1 MLMKNMRQ
9 FAGGFVTFVLAHA
22 IEVAKWSGW
31 FHGTAEPWFLNA
43 GRAALLTIGAVT
55 LTSAVMAALVGPT
68 RAVNG
73 VSVAAGAFVAM
84 TAVLFLK
91 PGGPG
96 TIFPIVLVAGGVF
109 LLLGSVL
116 GAWAGTRVRRV
127 LRPNR

>member
-1 MLMKNMRQ
+1 MLMKDMLQ
-9 FAGGFVTFVLAHA
+9 FAGGFVTFVVAHA
-22 IEVAKWSGW
+22 IEVATWSGW
-31 FHGTAEPWFLNA
+31 FHGTAEPWFLND

-55 LTSAVMAALVGPT
+55 LTSAVMAALVGST
-68 RAVNG
+68 LAGG

-84 TAVLFLK
+84 TVVLFLK

-96 TIFPIVLVAGGVF
+96 TIFPIVLVAGGAF

-127 LRPNR
+127 IRPNR